1 MWLMRQMLARCAGNF
16 PLKTAYICGDRRAS
30 WRQMDQRSDRF
41 ASWLQRTRGE
51 AVRGATVA
59 ILGLE
64 SLAIYEHFFACMKV
78 GAVRLGINTH
88 YAWPEIEHV
97 IRDSAAKVILVEA
110 RCAHLIAPHREKLA
124 DLGITFV
131 GFGGAHDFALDY
143 ETILAYEPERD
154 GSSAPWPELRGDDL
168 LMYSYTS
175 GTTGVPKGV
184 MITQEAGANVMIH
197 VVAGFGFSPDD
208 VWCMPAASAWVVLLM
223 NTFSLANGMTTVV
236 PDGSF
241 QIGSFL
247 GDIERFRVTS
257 VLMVP
262 TMMRRAIAEQ
272 QARAFDLSSLRLVV
286 YGSAPATPQLIR
298 EARAVLGAEL
308 LQTYGQTESSGGW
321 MTVLTPED
329 HHRGLTDQPELL
341 RSIGR
346 VGIHFE
352 CSVRDAD
359 GQPVPAGERGELWF
373 RGNSLM
379 KGYLNLP
386 EATAEALRDGWL
398 RSNDIGRIDENGY
411 VYLLDRQKFMIIT
424 GAVNVFPTTVEAI
437 VSEHPGLQEVAVVGV
452 PHPEWGEAVVA
463 VAVMRAGHESLTT
476 IEVSRFCDGK
486 LGKPEIPKH
495 VVFVKE
501 LPKTLNGKIK
511 KAELRE
517 WLVVTPG
524 LVPWSTA
531 AS

>member
-1 MWLMRQMLARCAGNF
+1 MWTMRQMLARCAGNF
-16 PLKTAYICGDRRAS
+16 PTKAAYICGERRAT
-30 WRQMDQRSDRF
+30 WRQMDQRSDRL
-41 ASWLQRTRGE
+41 ASWLLRRG
-51 AVRGATVA
+51 VGKGDTVA

-64 SLAIYEHFFACMKV
+64 SLTIYEHFFACMKI
-78 GAVRLGINTH
+78 GAVRLGINTQ

-97 IRDSAAKVILVEA
+97 IRDSRARIILVEA
-110 RCAHLIAPHREKLA
+110 RCAQLIVPHLGKLA
-124 DLGITFV
+124 DLQITFV
-131 GFGGAHDFALDY
+131 GYNGAHELPFDH
-143 ETILAYEPERD
+143 ETVTSAESQRD
-154 GSSAPWPELRGDDL
+154 ASSPPWPELAGDDL
-168 LMYSYTS
+168 LLYSYTS

-184 MITQEAGANVMIH
+184 MITQEAAANVMLH
-197 VVAGFGFSPDD
+197 VVAGFGYSPDD
-208 VWCMPAASAWVVLLM
+208 VWCMPAASAWVVVLM
-223 NTFSLANGMTTVV
+223 NTFSLANGMTTVI
-236 PDGSF
+236 PDGAF

-247 GDIERFRVTS
+247 RDIERFRVTS

-262 TMMRRAIAEQ
+262 TMLRRAIVEQ
-272 QARAFDLSSLRLVV
+272 QANKYDLSSLRLIV

-298 EARAVLGAEL
+298 DAQAELGVDL

-329 HHRGLTDQPELL
+329 HRRGLGGEPELL

-352 CSVRDAD
+352 CGVRDAE
-359 GQPVPAGERGELWF
+359 GQPVPPGTRGELWF

-398 RSNDIGRIDENGY
+398 RSNDIGKIDENGY

-437 VSEHPGLQEVAVVGV
+437 VSEHPGLQEVAVIGV

-463 VAVMRAGHESLTT
+463 VAVLRTGHEATSS
-476 IEVSRFCDGK
+476 VDVCRFCDGK
-486 LGKPEIPKH
+486 LGKPEIPKQ
-495 VVFVKE
+495 VIFVKE
-501 LPKTLNGKIK
+501 LPKTLNGKVK
-511 KAELRE
+511 KTELRE
-517 WLVVTPG
+517 WVVGTAG

-531 AS
+531 T